1 MTDLDPILHQPQ
13 RLRIVAWL
21 YRARQASF
29 TALRDALCLSDGNLS
44 SHAQKL
50 VDAGYV
56 EARRVLADARFELRY
71 RITPEGSAAFRA
83 YAAAVRQILAAESE
97 AGRAHETREANAG
110 AEAPPGEAAASRGGT
125 T

>member
-13 RLRIVAWL
+13 RLRIVACL

-29 TALRDALCLSDGNLS
+29 TALRDALRLSDGNLS

-83 YAAAVRQILAAESE
+83 YAAAVREILAAE
-97 AGRAHETREANAG
+97 ADGAPPRGARDAQPG
-110 AEAPPGEAAASRGGT
+110 AEAPPT
-125 T
+125 